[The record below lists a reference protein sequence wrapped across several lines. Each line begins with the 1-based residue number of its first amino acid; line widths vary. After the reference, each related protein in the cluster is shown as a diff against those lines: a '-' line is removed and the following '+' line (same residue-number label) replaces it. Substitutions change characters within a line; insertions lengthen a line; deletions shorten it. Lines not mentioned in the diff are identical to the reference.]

1 MFCVLTVNL
10 IDCVIRDNAAIMR
23 DNNKK
28 GTFMTISFNRQL
40 LQRFAFALGLG
51 VMLILGVGL
60 YGHAPHAYA
69 QIMDCSDNSVMHC
82 GFSSPSNF
90 ISTVKSG
97 DSNGHTDLAAIYA
110 QFGLPASEYSRFISE
125 AQPAVF
131 YKDGRVVVSGQ
142 VVATQAISFG
152 RWQSYHTGPT
162 MITKTIGGT
171 TIYGNYTTRVM
182 TGGGTSLT
190 GYVLF
195 DASGTPQF
203 MVMDGCGNVVIATV
217 VKSSI
222 ACNLLNTQP
231 VAGKLNT
238 YDFTASASATG
249 FAGLAKYV
257 YDFGDG
263 NSVTKANG
271 SDVVEHTYSKIGSFN
286 AKVTVYA
293 TTPWGVQITSSSD
306 ACAKPMTSV
315 QPYYLC
321 TQLGGA
327 ILDQNSYSY
336 RFTASMSYGNGAT
349 FISGDFDFGDGQT
362 ATAVKSADGKTVSV
376 DHTYAKAGDYS
387 ASASLR
393 FSVNG
398 TTVTASTCKAYVT
411 PTAPPTPECKPGI
424 PVGDIRCTPCQYD
437 ASLPANDV
445 RCVAPVTTLPNTGAG
460 NVIAV
465 GSAALVAGF
474 LWYRHLLFQRHK
486 RAYLAADMGISPLPL
501 GEPLDPDTP
510 LAGTPLQAR
519 PNRKYSLRR
528 PRQF

>member
-1 MFCVLTVNL
+1 
-10 IDCVIRDNAAIMR
+10 
-23 DNNKK
+23 
-28 GTFMTISFNRQL
+28 MTISFNRQV
-40 LQRFAFALGLG
+40 LQRFAF
-51 VMLILGVGL
+51 VLGVGVL
-60 YGHAPHAYA
+60 LTLGVGAIGRLVPHVYA
-69 QIMDCSDNSVMHC
+69 RSMDCSDNSIMYC
-82 GFSSPSNF
+82 GFGSPSSF
-90 ISTVKSG
+90 VSTTTNG
-97 DSNGHTDLAAIYA
+97 DGKGHKDLAAIYA
-110 QFGLPASEYSRFISE
+110 QFGLPASDYSRFVSQ

-131 YKDGRVVVSGQ
+131 YRDGRVVVNGQ
-142 VVATQAISFG
+142 TVATNAVSYG
-152 RWQSYHTGPT
+152 RWQSYHTGT
-162 MITKTIGGT
+162 GMVTQTIGGT
-171 TIYGNYTTRVM
+171 TIYGNTPSRTFASGVN
-182 TGGGTSLT
+182 SLT

-203 MVMDGCGNVVIATV
+203 MVMDSCGNPVTATV
-217 VKSSI
+217 VKSGI
-222 ACNLLNTQP
+222 ACNLLQTTP
-231 VAGKLNT
+231 VADKLNT
-238 YDFTASASATG
+238 YNFTTSASASG
-249 FAGLAKYV
+249 FVGAAKYV

-263 NSVTKANG
+263 STATTVNG
-271 SDVVEHTYSKIGSFN
+271 PDVVQHTYSKIGSFT
-286 AKVTVYA
+286 AKVTIYA
-293 TTPWGVQITSSSD
+293 TMPWGIQISSSSA
-306 ACAKPMTSV
+306 ACAKPMTSI
-315 QPYYLC
+315 QPYYQC

-327 ILDQNSYSY
+327 ILDQNKYSY
-336 RFTASMSYGNGAT
+336 RFTASMNYGNGAT
-349 FISGDFDFGDGQT
+349 FVSADFDFGDGKT
-362 ATAVKSADGKTVSV
+362 ATGVKSTDGKTVST
-376 DHTYAKAGDYS
+376 DHTYAAAGNYS
-387 ASASLR
+387 TSAVLR

-398 TTVTASTCKAYVT
+398 NTVTAPTCKAYVT

-437 ASLPANDV
+437 TSLPANDV